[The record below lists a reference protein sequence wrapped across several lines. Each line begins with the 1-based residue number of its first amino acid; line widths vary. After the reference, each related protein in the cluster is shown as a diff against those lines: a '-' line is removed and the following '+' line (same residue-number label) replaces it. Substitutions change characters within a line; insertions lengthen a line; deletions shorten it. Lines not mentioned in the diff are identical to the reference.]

1 MRRRRFALNEDADPI
16 LAADDIYEDEGKLED
31 LGVSQILSSLVQ
43 DEWQAIDAYKSAIAT
58 LTALGGHEA
67 EIGVLEDI
75 VAEEMAHVGQIEA
88 CAAGSAPEASE
99 IESGKAEAESQM
111 AGVETPADESLNEAL
126 ISPND
131 GVSHYGYRYEGKGY
145 DLGTVYWMEAVSDEL
160 DNIVYQAPED
170 DEDADRI
177 EALSDSGREEVCK
190 RAANLLMNNDYV
202 WRVINDGIDD
212 AILSVNFEECNR
224 PDPNDIT
231 DIDFAAEEAKEDEDN
246 AD

>member
-16 LAADDIYEDEGKLED
+16 LAADETYDDEEKMED

-43 DEWQAIDAYKSAIAT
+43 DEWRAIDAYKSAIAT

-75 VAEEMAHVGQIEA
+75 VAEEMTHVGQIEA

-99 IESGKAEAESQM
+99 IESGKAEAEAQM
-111 AGVETPADESLNEAL
+111 AGGEAPADESLNEAR
-126 ISPND
+126 IYPRD
-131 GVSHYGYRYEGKGY
+131 GISHYGYRYEGKGY
-145 DLGTVYWMEAVSDEL
+145 DLSTVYWMEHVSDEL

-177 EALSDSGREEVCK
+177 EALSDSGREEVCN
-190 RAANLLMNNDYV
+190 RAANILMNNDYI

-212 AILSVNFEECNR
+212 AISSVNFEECNL
-224 PDPNDIT
+224 PDDVV
-231 DIDFAAEEAKEDEDN
+231 DIDFDAKEAKEDEDN

>member
-58 LTALGGHEA
+58 LTSLGGHGP
-67 EIGVLEDI
+67 EIEVLEDI

-88 CAAGSAPEASE
+88 CAAGSAPETSE

-111 AGVETPADESLNEAL
+111 AGVETPADESLNE
-126 ISPND
+126 D
-131 GVSHYGYRYEGKGY
+131 YGYRYEGKGY

-177 EALSDSGREEVCK
+177 EALSDYGREEVCN
-190 RAANLLMNNDYV
+190 RAANILMNNDYI
-202 WRVINDGIDD
+202 WSVINDGIDD
-212 AILSVNFEECNR
+212 AIWSVNFEECNR
-224 PDPNDIT
+224 PNPNDIA
-231 DIDFAAEEAKEDEDN
+231 DIDFDAEEAKEDEDN

>member
-1 MRRRRFALNEDADPI
+1 MRRRRFALNEDADQTI
-16 LAADDIYEDEGKLED
+16 AADDIHDDDGKLED

-99 IESGKAEAESQM
+99 IESGKAEAEAQM
-111 AGVETPADESLNEAL
+111 AGGESPADESLREAL
-126 ISPND
+126 DAPSD

-145 DLGTVYWMEAVSDEL
+145 GLDTVYWMEAVSDGL
-160 DNIVYQAPED
+160 DSIVYQAPED
-170 DEDADRI
+170 DEDAQRI
-177 EALSDSGREEVCK
+177 NALSDLGREMVCK
-190 RAANLLMNNDYV
+190 RAADILFNNEYM
-202 WRVINDGIDD
+202 WHVINDSVDD
-212 AILSVNFEECNR
+212 AIYSVNFDECNV
-224 PDPNDIT
+224 PDDVV
-231 DIDFAAEEAKEDEDN
+231 DIDFDAEGAKEDEDN